1 VVPRWEDSS
10 MAATHRLET
19 TTSNS
24 IDGSAFTGLSG
35 HRSFS
40 STLEKSVS
48 IRDGPSEGRVMVLGG
63 GKPSVASQNGELQPT
78 TQVLLDNIS
87 IDLKPHHLDLRRVI
101 NAATGAL
108 TDDPQSRPLK
118 ACGFEELKRLRQCL
132 LENEK
137 QAR

>member
-1 VVPRWEDSS
+1 

-78 TQVLLDNIS
+78 TQVLLDALS

-101 NAATGAL
+101 NAATGAP

-118 ACGFEELKRLRQCL
+118 ACGFEELKCLRQCL